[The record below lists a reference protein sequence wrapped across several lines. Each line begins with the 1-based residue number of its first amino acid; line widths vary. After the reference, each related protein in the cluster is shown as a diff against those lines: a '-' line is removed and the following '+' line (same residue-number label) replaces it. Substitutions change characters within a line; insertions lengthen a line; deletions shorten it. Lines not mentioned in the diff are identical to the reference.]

1 MPFFFSGFLSFS
13 FCFVL
18 EPNELGFLRPA
29 LHASERILRMCG
41 WMDGWVDI
49 DGSGG
54 GLAQRSRSRSRLG
67 WLDSWVVLVVGAR
80 E

>member
-1 MPFFFSGFLSFS
+1 
-13 FCFVL
+13 
-18 EPNELGFLRPA
+18 
-29 LHASERILRMCG
+29 MCG

-80 E
+80 K